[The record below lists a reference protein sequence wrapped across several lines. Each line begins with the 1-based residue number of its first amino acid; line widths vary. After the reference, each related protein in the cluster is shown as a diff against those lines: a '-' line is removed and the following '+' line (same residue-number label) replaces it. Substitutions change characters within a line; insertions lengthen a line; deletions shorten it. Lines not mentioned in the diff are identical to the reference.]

1 MYSEVEGV
9 PTSSG
14 QLHSQKYLQIAK
26 YVKVKTVQIF
36 FILTIFFFS
45 FLLFFFFFEKS
56 SSNFLGI

>member
-36 FILTIFFFS
+36 FILAIFFF
-45 FLLFFFFFEKS
+45 FFFFSFEKS